1 VSYRVLIAVTND
13 KTGKS
18 YRPGARVTAD
28 DFPQSVINGWLK
40 DDPAVLEVIE
50 NGGES

>member
-13 KTGKS
+13 KTGKA
-18 YRPGARVTAD
+18 YKPGATVTTD

-40 DDPAVLEVIE
+40 DDPAVLEAID
-50 NGGES
+50 GGQS